1 MLNVSKK
8 NLFSFIGIFYFI
20 IYILF
25 ANFIVNTNST
35 DIDYKNF
42 TSSDSCKYTINQINF
57 YDFEEADKSYQIYK
71 HHVNFIRNPE
81 SLKCINKIELIQD
94 GWPVIRV
101 EISGDSLFFQ
111 VIKNS
116 GLIILFIF
124 YLNFY
129 ANRKKLFLFSIT
141 AFNLLTYTLFSVD
154 FISQEFKFLY
164 SYEIII
170 VEILI
175 TYLIFLRHTNNEFLK
190 KTIHSIQDFIL
201 NITNKNIFIL
211 STLVGIRAVY
221 IFFNYSYA
229 NNISEWLIHYNF
241 GFIRRGLIGSFL
253 LAITDNLNFIA
264 YTLIPIILF
273 FLHFSVIYISL
284 KIFQENNKNI
294 YSLFLLFSPLYIL
307 FPIFNVSKGVGNK
320 ELLGILCFLLVL
332 RSSYKELNQR
342 YYFLIISLFTISILS
357 HEVNL
362 FVIAFLIVAYLVK
375 KINFEI
381 KIILT
386 LLIISIIFI
395 GTYFLVPASPEL
407 INSLCNETYL
417 NIENLDCTKA
427 YYLEQN
433 SSDSINSSIN
443 RVFEDSNYLLVYGIY
458 FILGLLPFTFSGWI
472 TKNNKLFI
480 LILFA
485 IIPLFFIAIDWGRWL
500 HILIFSLSAIY
511 FMSNSEQMKKDLNI
525 SNSIL
530 LILYST
536 LWRVPQCCVEE
547 INLVYLFRFNK
558 FNYLI
563 YIFLIYTFV
572 SRKKES
578 INKINEFIK
587 F

>member
-1 MLNVSKK
+1 
-8 NLFSFIGIFYFI
+8 
-20 IYILF
+20 
-25 ANFIVNTNST
+25 
-35 DIDYKNF
+35 
-42 TSSDSCKYTINQINF
+42 
-57 YDFEEADKSYQIYK
+57 
-71 HHVNFIRNPE
+71 
-81 SLKCINKIELIQD
+81 
-94 GWPVIRV
+94 
-101 EISGDSLFFQ
+101 
-111 VIKNS
+111 
-116 GLIILFIF
+116 
-124 YLNFY
+124 
-129 ANRKKLFLFSIT
+129 
-141 AFNLLTYTLFSVD
+141 LFSVD

-190 KTIHSIQDFIL
+190 KTINSIQNFIL

-273 FLHFSVIYISL
+273 FLHFSVVYISL

-332 RSSYKELNQR
+332 RSSYKELKQR
-342 YYFLIISLFTISILS
+342 DYFLIISLFAISILS

-395 GTYFLVPASPEL
+395 GTYFLVPVSPEL

-458 FILGLLPFTFSGWI
+458 FILGLLPFSFSGWI

-485 IIPLFFIAIDWGRWL
+485 ILPLFFIAIDWGRWL

-511 FMSNSEQMKKDLNI
+511 FISNSEQLKKDLNI

-578 INKINEFIK
+578 INKINELIK

>member
-1 MLNVSKK
+1 
-8 NLFSFIGIFYFI
+8 
-20 IYILF
+20 
-25 ANFIVNTNST
+25 
-35 DIDYKNF
+35 
-42 TSSDSCKYTINQINF
+42 
-57 YDFEEADKSYQIYK
+57 
-71 HHVNFIRNPE
+71 
-81 SLKCINKIELIQD
+81 
-94 GWPVIRV
+94 
-101 EISGDSLFFQ
+101 
-111 VIKNS
+111 
-116 GLIILFIF
+116 
-124 YLNFY
+124 
-129 ANRKKLFLFSIT
+129 
-141 AFNLLTYTLFSVD
+141 
-154 FISQEFKFLY
+154 
-164 SYEIII
+164 
-170 VEILI
+170 
-175 TYLIFLRHTNNEFLK
+175 
-190 KTIHSIQDFIL
+190 
-201 NITNKNIFIL
+201 
-211 STLVGIRAVY
+211 
-221 IFFNYSYA
+221 
-229 NNISEWLIHYNF
+229 
-241 GFIRRGLIGSFL
+241 
-253 LAITDNLNFIA
+253 
-264 YTLIPIILF
+264 
-273 FLHFSVIYISL
+273 
-284 KIFQENNKNI
+284 
-294 YSLFLLFSPLYIL
+294 LYIL